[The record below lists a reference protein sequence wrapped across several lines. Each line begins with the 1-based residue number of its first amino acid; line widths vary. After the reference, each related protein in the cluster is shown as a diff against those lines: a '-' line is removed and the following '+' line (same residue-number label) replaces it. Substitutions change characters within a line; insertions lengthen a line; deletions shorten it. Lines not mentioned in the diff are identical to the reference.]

1 MMNRDVTY
9 SPELK
14 MALCLEVAK
23 KREPINVLADRFQ
36 VPVEDLGGWYTQFL
50 AAGLASFRGSASHV
64 ETLIAKKEK
73 ELASVCEE
81 MEKIQSSAQ
90 A

>member
-1 MMNRDVTY
+1 MLNRDFTY

-23 KREPINVLADRFQ
+23 KKEPINVLADRFQ
-36 VPVEDLGGWYTQFL
+36 VPVEDLGAWYTQFL
-50 AAGLASFRGSASHV
+50 AAGLAAFRGSASHL
-64 ETLIAKKEK
+64 ETLIAKKEA
-73 ELASVCEE
+73 ELASVREE
-81 MEKIQSSAQ
+81 MDKLQNAAQ